1 MIAKFTRLITFS
13 ATAFVVIFAFIS
25 IFSSN
30 TVYADHPGPCTP
42 IEIQDGAR
50 EEDNNGNIQCITDPP
65 AGAPGT
71 GTAGTTGDEEEVSCA
86 VDKIGWIVCP
96 VIEKAAWIG
105 DQAFGFLAGQ
115 FLEIEP
121 ELVATFDTSRNDTGT
136 YATWQLAR
144 NIANVMFVIALLVI
158 IMSQVT
164 GRGIDN
170 YGIKKLV
177 PRLIIAAI
185 AVNISYFI
193 CQAMVDLSNILG
205 YETKNFLVNAAASVS
220 DRTAMPAASDTGIQT
235 GTGALAVIAGIV
247 LATVAIVWLVMPLLV
262 SAIGI
267 ILATVLIIII
277 ILLMRKAFIILL
289 VVVSPIAFVLYL
301 LPNTEQYFRKWLS
314 MFWKLLMVFPVVG
327 LLFGAGQLA
336 SAVILVAGTNG
347 GGTSAT
353 VSYYEDGG
361 DKCVTLPLSN
371 PNARP
376 QGQDQALAQQGS
388 CGDRSTPVMLG
399 LVAALIAVAPML
411 AVWSVLKAALQG
423 AGQIGG
429 KISGAVETY
438 SGKAGTK
445 AQERMNRSAIGRG
458 MEARKAI
465 KKNYQD
471 QGFADKMG
479 KKGFRGGY
487 TRIAS
492 RGLQGNVGRV
502 VGGSWGAQDSKLS
515 ANFAGAAD
523 KLEDQELSE
532 RITAMKHGGVTLDNG
547 AQTTGDTLDGA
558 LKLYRDAVANNDVMG
573 AKAAESILHSMG
585 GTGTGK
591 WMEAT
596 MELQNANQMG
606 EAMAKALMR
615 HTRNK
620 HGDIKNTSVAADE
633 WSTANADNSRTFSE
647 IASAGSTYKNLS
659 GDHVLGQSKESLDA
673 MIGALSN
680 PATSD
685 TERQAMQ
692 HAARQAIQSTTFG
705 KAKTGNQA
713 RIYDIAGVAR
723 PDSLRG
729 V

>member
-121 ELVATFDTSRNDTGT
+121 ELVATFDTSSNDTGT

-247 LATVAIVWLVMPLLV
+247 LATVGIVWLVMPLLV

-347 GGTSAT
+347 VGTSAT
-353 VSYYEDGG
+353 VSYYDDGS

-388 CGDRSTPVMLG
+388 CGNRSTPVMLG

-458 MEARKAI
+458 METRKAI

-471 QGFADKMG
+471 QQFADKMSR
-479 KKGFRGGY
+479 KGRFGGAY

-502 VGGSWGAQDSKLS
+502 AGGSWGAQDRKLS
-515 ANFAGAAD
+515 ANFAGSAE
-523 KLEDQELSE
+523 KLRDQEKEE
-532 RITAMKHGGVTLDNG
+532 RKASLNQLLRDRP
-547 AQTTGDTLDGA
+547 GDLPENVLAPELRKALASGDEVGA
-558 LKLYRDAVANNDVMG
+558 L
-573 AKAAESILHSMG
+573 AAQEML
-585 GTGTGK
+585 
-591 WMEAT
+591 
-596 MELQNANQMG
+596 
-606 EAMAKALMR
+606 
-615 HTRNK
+615 
-620 HGDIKNTSVAADE
+620 TSVAGKEGVHEMRKMFDDIDNKKLKVDEKSFSHLMQHILSQSSIKSSDADVYKY
-633 WSTANADNSRTFSE
+633 AQG
-647 IASAGSTYKNLS
+647 GSTMAAIRSNS
-659 GDHVLGQSKESLDA
+659 GTWDGLTDEQAASQTKFATGGDGVSMGVASGFVGA
-673 MIGALSN
+673 MTKKSSIIG
-680 PATSD
+680 PD
-685 TERQAMQ
+685 
-692 HAARQAIQSTTFG
+692 G
-705 KAKTGNQA
+705 KAIEVNRANVVLNNATAQKALKDKT
-713 RIYDIAGVAR
+713 REIVEK
-723 PDSLRG
+723 S
-729 V
+729 VSK

>member
-1 MIAKFTRLITFS
+1 MLLAQRRFLFMFLVP
-13 ATAFVVIFAFIS
+13 FVVATLVIGGLFLN
-25 IFSSN
+25 SSTAN
-30 TVYADHPGPCTP
+30 AYPPPCNPGDNEVQQPDGSVDCQPASPTP
-42 IEIQDGAR
+42 QTG
-50 EEDNNGNIQCITDPP
+50 NNPQ
-65 AGAPGT
+65 T
-71 GTAGTTGDEEEVSCA
+71 GGENPDDEEVSCA

-121 ELVATFDTSRNDTGT
+121 ELVATFDTSSNDTGT

-235 GTGALAVIAGIV
+235 GTGALAVIADIV

-458 MEARKAI
+458 METRKAI

-471 QGFADKMG
+471 QQFADKMSR
-479 KKGFRGGY
+479 KGRFGGTY

-502 VGGSWGAQDSKLS
+502 AGGSWGAQDRKLS
-515 ANFAGAAD
+515 ANFAGSAE
-523 KLEDQELSE
+523 KLRDQEKEE
-532 RITAMKHGGVTLDNG
+532 RKASLNQLLRDRP
-547 AQTTGDTLDGA
+547 GDLPENVLAPELRKALASGDEVGA
-558 LKLYRDAVANNDVMG
+558 L
-573 AKAAESILHSMG
+573 AAQEML
-585 GTGTGK
+585 
-591 WMEAT
+591 
-596 MELQNANQMG
+596 
-606 EAMAKALMR
+606 
-615 HTRNK
+615 
-620 HGDIKNTSVAADE
+620 TSVAGKEGVHEMRKMFNDIDSKKLKVDEKSFSHLMQHILSQSSIKSSDADVYKY
-633 WSTANADNSRTFSE
+633 AQG
-647 IASAGSTYKNLS
+647 GSTMAAIRSNS
-659 GDHVLGQSKESLDA
+659 GTWDGLTDEQAASQTKFATGGDGVTMGVASGFVGA
-673 MIGALSN
+673 MTKKSSIIG
-680 PATSD
+680 PD
-685 TERQAMQ
+685 
-692 HAARQAIQSTTFG
+692 G
-705 KAKTGNQA
+705 KAIEVNRANVVLNNATAQKALKDKT
-713 RIYDIAGVAR
+713 REIVEK
-723 PDSLRG
+723 S
-729 V
+729 VSK